1 MKRDKLL
8 LIFYTLVALML
19 LFTACGKE
27 RKLSDVSFSDNK
39 IYIGETKEQL
49 RKDFGN
55 FYTGDTISNEEKGT
69 VALSFQKDKINYIA
83 SYDKNTSFG
92 GIRVGDS
99 IKDISKK
106 TNLEENYIGNNR
118 SISIFYDSKNK
129 IIFKTRDFLFYS
141 ADNAPNQETSYSNL
155 MKTNYYNLKHSKYMV
170 RITIEDGKT
179 TGIQLFST
187 KSLFKYFHLPHMI
200 LKDGSFNLNSIN
212 KEMLQNEADE
222 SSEFDNYI
230 ISESSVYE
238 KGWDVYN
245 LEILTSDDDEND
257 KGVDDYASVEI
268 QVSKQDHRLYIESS
282 DPRVVLNG
290 IFYNESKH
298 KVLKTLGI
306 SEEWGSGHDDIFLAF
321 DKDGQ
326 LLKKNNN
333 GSKFLDDSNSS
344 VPPLTAFHM
353 HLIFRNNKLAQLA
366 LLRY

>member
-1 MKRDKLL
+1 MKKKILCL
-8 LIFYTLVALML
+8 CTIFAFMILC
-19 LFTACGKE
+19 TACGKE
-27 RKLSDVSFSDNK
+27 KKLNDVSFSDNK
-39 IYIGETKEQL
+39 IYLGETKDQL
-49 RKDFGN
+49 KKDFGN
-55 FYTGDTISNEEKGT
+55 FYVGDAINNEEKGT
-69 VALSFQKDKINYIA
+69 VALSLQKNKINYIA

-99 IKDISKK
+99 IKEVSKK

-129 IIFKTRDFLFYS
+129 IIFKTRDFLFYPT
-141 ADNAPNQETSYSNL
+141 DNVPNQDTSYSGL
-155 MKTNYYNLKHSKYMV
+155 MKTNYHNLKRSKYMI

-212 KEMLQNEADE
+212 KGMLQNEADE
-222 SSEFDNYI
+222 SSEFDNYT
-230 ISESSVYE
+230 ISESFVYE
-238 KGWDVYN
+238 KGWDVYD
-245 LEILTSDDDEND
+245 LKIQTSDDDEDD

-268 QVSKQDHRLYIESS
+268 EVSKQDHRLYIESS

-306 SEEWGSGHDDIFLAF
+306 SEEWCSGHDDIFLAF
-321 DKDGQ
+321 DKDGH

-353 HLIFRNNKLAQLA
+353 HLIFRNNKLAQLS

>member
-1 MKRDKLL
+1 
-8 LIFYTLVALML
+8 
-19 LFTACGKE
+19 
-27 RKLSDVSFSDNK
+27 
-39 IYIGETKEQL
+39 
-49 RKDFGN
+49 
-55 FYTGDTISNEEKGT
+55 
-69 VALSFQKDKINYIA
+69 
-83 SYDKNTSFG
+83 
-92 GIRVGDS
+92 
-99 IKDISKK
+99 
-106 TNLEENYIGNNR
+106 
-118 SISIFYDSKNK
+118 
-129 IIFKTRDFLFYS
+129 
-141 ADNAPNQETSYSNL
+141 
-155 MKTNYYNLKHSKYMV
+155 
-170 RITIEDGKT
+170 
-179 TGIQLFST
+179 
-187 KSLFKYFHLPHMI
+187 MI
-200 LKDGSFNLNSIN
+200 LKNGSFNLNSIN

-238 KGWDVYN
+238 KGWDVYD
-245 LEILTSDDDEND
+245 LKIPTSDDDEND

-282 DPRVVLNG
+282 DSRVVLNG

-306 SEEWGSGHDDIFLAF
+306 SEEWGSRYDDIFLAF

>member
-1 MKRDKLL
+1 MKKKIICLCTIC
-8 LIFYTLVALML
+8 IFMILC
-19 LFTACGKE
+19 TACGKE
-27 RKLSDVSFSDNK
+27 KNLSDVSFSDNK
-39 IYIGETKEQL
+39 IYLGETKEQL
-49 RKDFGN
+49 KKIFGN
-55 FYTGDTISNEEKGT
+55 FYVGDAINDEEKGT
-69 VALSFQKDKINYIA
+69 VTVSLQKDKINYIA

-99 IKDISKK
+99 IKEVSKK
-106 TNLEENYIGNNR
+106 TNLKESYIGNNR
-118 SISIFYDSKNK
+118 SISIFYNSKNK
-129 IIFKTRDFLFYS
+129 IIFKTRDFLFYPT
-141 ADNAPNQETSYSNL
+141 DNVPDQETSYDNL
-155 MKTNYYNLKHSKYMV
+155 MKTNYHNLKHSKYMV

-200 LKDGSFNLNSIN
+200 LKNGSFNLNSIN

-238 KGWDVYN
+238 KGWDVYD
-245 LEILTSDDDEND
+245 LEIPTSDDDEND

>member
-1 MKRDKLL
+1 MKKKILCL
-8 LIFYTLVALML
+8 CAICIFMML
-19 LFTACGKE
+19 CTACGKE
-27 RKLSDVSFSDNK
+27 KNLSDVSFSDNK
-39 IYIGETKEQL
+39 IYLGETKEQL
-49 RKDFGN
+49 KKDFGN
-55 FYTGDTISNEEKGT
+55 FYVGDAISDKGKGS
-69 VALSFQKDKINYIA
+69 VALSFQKDKVNHIA
-83 SYDKNTSFG
+83 SYDKNTFFG

-106 TNLEENYIGNNR
+106 TNLEEKYIGNNR

-129 IIFKTRDFLFYS
+129 IVFKTRDSLFYPT
-141 ADNAPNQETSYSNL
+141 DNVPDQETSYGKL
-155 MKTNYYNLKHSKYMV
+155 MKTNYHNLKRSKYMV
-170 RITIEDGKT
+170 KITIEDGKA

-187 KSLFKYFHLPHMI
+187 KSIFKYFHLPYMI
-200 LKDGSFNLNSIN
+200 LKNGSFNLNSIN
-212 KEMLQNEADE
+212 KKMLQDEADQ
-222 SSEFDNYI
+222 SSEFDNYN

-238 KGWDVYN
+238 KGWDIYDM
-245 LEILTSDDDEND
+245 EILTSYDDEDD

-333 GSKFLDDSNSS
+333 GSKFLDASNSS